1 MIKTI
6 LTRKFVRYS
15 KVYQNYVVKLLLSS
29 KVQSKVQ
36 AFAKGFGILGAAVG
50 ALFLIYTMLRFR

>member
-1 MIKTI
+1 MTKTTVI
-6 LTRKFVRYS
+6 IRRFLRYS
-15 KVYQNYVVKLLLSS
+15 KVYEKYVVKLLLS
-29 KVQSKVQ
+29 SKVQ